1 MLGESGF
8 NELDLSL
15 FKHLIHNKKPCCFV
29 RTKCDS
35 EINGILDQSE
45 VECPITP
52 ELAFEKLQAD
62 FRLYMKQEVMSQT
75 NFEGE
80 LGLFLFGK
88 QYFHTIRSYFR
99 NLVKIFILLDLL
111 VQCRGT
117 NFKIST

>member
-45 VECPITP
+45 VENPITP

-62 FRLYMKQEVMSQT
+62 FRLYMKQDVMSQT
-75 NFEGE
+75 NFEGD
-80 LGLFLFGK
+80 LGLFLFGT
-88 QYFHTIRSYFR
+88 QYLNRIRS
-99 NLVKIFILLDLL
+99 
-111 VQCRGT
+111 
-117 NFKIST
+117 

>member
-45 VECPITP
+45 VENSITP
-52 ELAFEKLQAD
+52 EIAFEKLQAD
-62 FRLYMKQEVMSQT
+62 FRLYMNQEVMSQT
-75 NFEGE
+75 KFEGE
-80 LGLFLFGK
+80 LG
-88 QYFHTIRSYFR
+88 SFR
-99 NLVKIFILLDLL
+99 
-111 VQCRGT
+111 
-117 NFKIST
+117 FKNNIPIKFEII